1 MLTKAVPYKHLKYA
15 LISVALTLCFA
26 QIARSNEK
34 VLPPENLL
42 TQFEITMGKLVIGRG
57 EDQLSHNGVTYTLTS
72 KTQPKGVAKLF
83 LDEIIRESK
92 GAITSS
98 GVVPSEFHETG
109 NEKRGDL
116 SAEFDWK
123 NKRLTLRRN
132 ESEEDVDLPKSTL
145 DQAILP
151 YSFSFSSIKKENS
164 VIYLTDGKKLK
175 KYTYEYV
182 GDETIETTLGKL
194 ECFHFRK
201 RREEANSRGFEFWL
215 SKSHHNLPVKIRF
228 IGKGERTFES
238 TITAIDYK

>member
-26 QIARSNEK
+26 QTARSNEK

-57 EDQLSHNGVTYTLTS
+57 EDQLNHNGVTYTLTS

-238 TITAIDYK
+238 TITAINYK

>member
-26 QIARSNEK
+26 QTARSNEK

-57 EDQLSHNGVTYTLTS
+57 EDELSHNGVTYTLTS

-116 SAEFDWK
+116 SADFDWK

-132 ESEEDVDLPKSTL
+132 ESKEDVELPKSTL